1 MLPSLYPAFPARKD
15 FDLFAS
21 MTPAKEVGGD
31 LYDYLLLDKDHLMLV
46 VGDVSGKGV
55 PASLFMVITKTLLS
69 SHAIQN
75 MSPKQIFETTNSQLS
90 QNNETGM
97 FVTCWL
103 GILTISTGK
112 LTFVNAGHPDPIWY
126 HDGEFKPVVTKPN
139 LVLAAL
145 PQTVY
150 KEHTITMNRGDR
162 LFIYTD
168 GVSEAT
174 DADNNLYGDER
185 ILKTLPETLS
195 MNTHESIGYMKKS
208 IDDFTGSAP
217 QFDDITMMELIL
229 DTPIA

>member
-1 MLPSLYPAFPARKD
+1 
-15 FDLFAS
+15 
-21 MTPAKEVGGD
+21 
-31 LYDYLLLDKDHLMLV
+31 
-46 VGDVSGKGV
+46 
-55 PASLFMVITKTLLS
+55 
-69 SHAIQN
+69 
-75 MSPKQIFETTNSQLS
+75 
-90 QNNETGM
+90 
-97 FVTCWL
+97 
-103 GILTISTGK
+103 
-112 LTFVNAGHPDPIWY
+112 
-126 HDGEFKPVVTKPN
+126 
-139 LVLAAL
+139 
-145 PQTVY
+145 
-150 KEHTITMNRGDR
+150 MNRGDR